1 MKPAIDLNLIK
12 TFLTVLEEQG
22 LKPAAERLNKTPA
35 AISVQIKKLESLL
48 GKRVLER
55 NNQGIVL
62 TSAGETLRRKGRV
75 LMQLNYELLGD
86 FSGSELSGPLNF
98 GAPTDYAPTLLNKLL
113 PIFQQEFPHVAPSIS
128 LEPSR
133 ILRPRVQS
141 GSLDMAILACEP
153 NHEEGHALWTEEVTW
168 YGNVME
174 ADGKIRAGVLSTNCI
189 LRDRALEKLREANCG
204 FNLVLEA
211 ATVASLKDAVE
222 AGFCQAFLPASLEGQ
237 LKRSEA
243 FSDSP
248 PLRLT
253 FSLVGNDRFKQNDM
267 SSIADQFRHSLEV

>member
-22 LKPAAERLNKTPA
+22 LKPAAYYA
-35 AISVQIKKLESLL
+35 
-48 GKRVLER
+48 RVC
-55 NNQGIVL
+55 
-62 TSAGETLRRKGRV
+62 S
-75 LMQLNYELLGD
+75 
-86 FSGSELSGPLNF
+86 
-98 GAPTDYAPTLLNKLL
+98 PT
-113 PIFQQEFPHVAPSIS
+113 H
-128 LEPSR
+128 
-133 ILRPRVQS
+133 
-141 GSLDMAILACEP
+141 LDMATLACEP

-168 YGNVME
+168 YGNAME

-189 LRDRALEKLREANCG
+189 LQDRDLEGLREANSG

-211 ATVASLKDAVE
+211 ATVASLRDAVE

-243 FSDSP
+243 FSNSL

-253 FSLVGNDRFKQNDM
+253 FSLVGNSVKPSFAKT
-267 SSIADQFRHSLEV
+267 